1 MIRKRTTKL
10 HCYKNTQANEHFSRS
25 GHFHSKNWRTTY
37 VSHWYPIITTYQGYQ
52 LQFLPAYNTHKLTLQ
67 VFMALLLMTDD
78 WRLMIMKQNQLSQ
91 WSQSQ
96 IHLANHCENRLRI
109 SVGRPYVKNRN
120 KTTFFLRRQIP
131 GDQEDNLGVQNSCT
145 WRSRPATWR
154 NPQTNCEPNCW
165 YLYGLCKRRRAE
177 QSVNIHTLGCCVTC
191 VSRLRHRTPRAVHT
205 STEHFC

>member
-1 MIRKRTTKL
+1 MNISQVLVTSIPKTDVPHTSVTDIPLLRHTKATN
-10 HCYKNTQANEHFSRS
+10 YSS
-25 GHFHSKNWRTTY
+25 
-37 VSHWYPIITTYQGYQ
+37 YQ
-52 LQFLPAYNTHKLTLQ
+52 LTTHTNSPYRSLWH
-67 VFMALLLMTDD
+67 FYWWLMTDD
-78 WRLMIMKQNQLSQ
+78 WWLMIMKQNQLSQ